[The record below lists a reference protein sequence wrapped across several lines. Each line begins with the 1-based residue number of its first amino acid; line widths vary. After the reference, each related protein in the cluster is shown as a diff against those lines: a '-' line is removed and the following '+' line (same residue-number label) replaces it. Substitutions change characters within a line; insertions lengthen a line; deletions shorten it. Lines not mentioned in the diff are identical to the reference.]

1 MEIDQTAPIKAAG
14 SLEMAASP
22 DEVWTVMTDFRRW
35 PEWNPQIREAKL
47 EGPLAPG
54 TSFRWRSAPGTITS
68 VLLAVDKPSEFGWRG
83 KTFGIHAVHVWR
95 IEPAGTGARVTTEE
109 SWRGW
114 PTRLMRRR
122 MERALSEAIATGLAN
137 LKAEVERR
145 VRESEP
151 PATDAEPQR
160 AARAA

>member
-14 SLEMAASP
+14 SLEMAASA
-22 DEVWTVMTDFRRW
+22 DEVWAVMTDFRRW

-54 TSFRWRSAPGTITS
+54 TTFRWRSGPGTITS
-68 VLLAVDKPSEFGWRG
+68 VLLAVEQPSEFGWRG
-83 KTFGIHAVHVWR
+83 RTFGIHAVHVWR
-95 IEPAGTGARVTTEE
+95 IEPAGTGVRVRTEE

-122 MERALSEAIATGLAN
+122 MERTLNEAIGAGLAA
-137 LKAEVERR
+137 LKTEVERR
-145 VRESEP
+145 TREGVP
-151 PATDAEPQR
+151 VAADAEPKG
-160 AARAA
+160 AAAAA